1 MSWAV
6 CILATSPTLWAEILL
21 LLIEV
26 RFVAPY
32 LARVAETGRRDFQP
46 RPGNDR
52 GFHKMDYA
60 ILHKLLLENI
70 KYVPCP
76 FT

>member
-6 CILATSPTLWAEILL
+6 CMLATSPTLWAEILL
-21 LLIEV
+21 LRIKV
-26 RFVAPY
+26 RFEAPY

-52 GFHKMDYA
+52 EFHNKAYA
-60 ILHKLLLENI
+60 IFDKLL
-70 KYVPCP
+70 KYVM
-76 FT
+76 